1 MPKVV
6 TLEEVLEL
14 AKQLSLVDKVSLIE
28 KVTPQIKRE
37 LTIQPKP
44 RRSLR
49 GIWRGFNIGEQD
61 ITEARKEIWKNFPRE
76 NI

>member
-14 AKQLSLVDKVSLIE
+14 AKHLSLVDKVNLIE
-28 KVTPQIKRE
+28 KVTPQIRHE
-37 LTIQPKP
+37 LNVKPKT

-49 GIWRGFNIGEQD
+49 GIWRGANINVQD
-61 ITEARKEIWKNFPRE
+61 ITEARKELWANFPRE

>member
-6 TLEEVLEL
+6 TLKEVLEL
-14 AKQLSLVDKVSLIE
+14 AKHLSLVDKVNLIE

-37 LTIQPKP
+37 LNTQPKP
-44 RRSLR
+44 WRSLR
-49 GIWRGFNIGEQD
+49 GLWRGTNISAQD
-61 ITEARKEIWKNFPRE
+61 ITEARKEIWANFPRG

>member
-1 MPKVV
+1 MTKVV

-14 AKQLSLVDKVSLIE
+14 AKQLSLVDKVNLIE

-37 LTIQPKP
+37 LNIQPKP
-44 RRSLR
+44 HRSLR
-49 GIWRGFNIGEQD
+49 GLWRGANISAQD
-61 ITEARKEIWKNFPRE
+61 ITEARKELWANFPRE